1 MRIKSV
7 SVNNRSRSF
16 SVVSDK
22 GVYDYPYSKL
32 SLKPSKKDPIT
43 KVYVDRELGSRGYTY
58 VLKSSKEDSIM
69 LDQVLEYNKEPE
81 YMLNMIRYK
90 LSVLAE
96 KLAGK
101 NGVRKREISRRMK
114 TSPGQLYRLLKPE
127 NNSKTIDQLIKLF
140 AALDCRVKIQVS
152 KVGGKKQANGRSSE
166 RVLAKV

>member
-1 MRIKSV
+1 MKIKSV

-16 SVVSDK
+16 SVESDK
-22 GVYDYPYSKL
+22 GRFNYPYSRL
-32 SLKPSKKDPIT
+32 ILKPSKNDPIAR
-43 KVYVDRELGSRGYTY
+43 VYVDRELGSRGYTY
-58 VLKSSKEDSIM
+58 VLKSGKEDSIM
-69 LDQVLEYNKEPE
+69 LDQVLEYSKEPE
-81 YMLNMIRYK
+81 YMLNMLRYK

-101 NGVRKREISRRMK
+101 KGVRKREISRRMR

-127 NNSKTIDQLIKLF
+127 NDNKTIDQLIKLF

-152 KVGGKKQANGRSSE
+152 RVDGKKQVNGRSSE